1 MKVNIC
7 GYNYRHDDSFYVER
21 PKGGRDYMLLIMRS
35 PGRILLN
42 GRTYYVEKNAVV
54 LYRKGTPQYFGA
66 HNAEYINDWVSFEM
80 DKEDLALCKS
90 IGIQFDTVLEFADVH
105 QLSRFVK
112 QLAIEQWADNPNAD
126 ASETFLLRLL
136 LLKLA
141 DFISKP
147 SANASSINIKLQTL
161 RRRIYEHPELDWST
175 ESICRSLSI
184 SPSYLYYAYKR
195 ILGTTVKA
203 DVIASRLEYSKHLL
217 AYSNYSISEIS
228 HMVGYENDVHYMYM
242 FKKATGLTPTQ
253 YRKSFL
259 NQETGGPATENN
271 GG

>member
-7 GYNYRHDDSFYVER
+7 GYNYRHDDNFYVER

-35 PGRILLN
+35 PGRIVLN
-42 GRTYYVEKNAVV
+42 GCTHYVEKNAVI

-66 HNAEYINDWVSFEM
+66 HNAEYINDWVSFELDDDDM
-80 DKEDLALCKS
+80 TLCES
-90 IGIQFDTVLEFADVH
+90 IGIQFDTVWEHFDVN

-112 QLAIEQWADNPNAD
+112 QLSIEQWADNPNAD

-147 SANASSINIKLQTL
+147 KESASDIYAKLHSLKQ
-161 RRRIYEHPELDWST
+161 RIYEHPELDWST
-175 ESICRSLSI
+175 ESICHSLSI
-184 SPSYLYYAYKR
+184 SPSYLYYAYKK
-195 ILGTTVKA
+195 ILGTTIKA
-203 DVIASRLEYSKHLL
+203 DVVTSRLEYSKRLL
-217 AYSNYSISEIS
+217 AYSDYSVSEIS

-242 FKKATGLTPTQ
+242 FKKATGLTPSQ
-253 YRKSFL
+253 YRKSVA
-259 NQETGGPATENN
+259 NQE
-271 GG
+271 

>member
-7 GYNYRHDDSFYVER
+7 GYNYRHDDNFYVER
-21 PKGGRDYMLLIMRS
+21 PKGGRDYMLLIIRS
-35 PGRILLN
+35 PGRIVLN
-42 GRTYYVEKNAVV
+42 GHNHYVERNAVI

-66 HNAEYINDWVSFEM
+66 HNAEYINDWVSFEL
-80 DKEDLALCKS
+80 DEDDMALCQS
-90 IGIQFDTVLEFADVH
+90 IGIVFDTVLEYSDVY
-105 QLSRFVK
+105 QLSHLVK
-112 QLAIEQWADNPNAD
+112 QLSMEQWTDNPNTE

-147 SANASSINIKLQTL
+147 KENPSQISTKLQTL

-175 ESICRSLSI
+175 NSICQSLSI

-217 AYSNYSISEIS
+217 AYSNYSVSEIS

-253 YRKSFL
+253 YRKSFE
-259 NQETGGPATENN
+259 NQDA
-271 GG
+271 

>member
-7 GYNYRHDDSFYVER
+7 GYNYRHDESFYVER
-21 PKGGRDYMLLIMRS
+21 PTGGRDYMLLIIRS
-35 PGRILLN
+35 PGRIVLN
-42 GRTYYVEKNAVV
+42 GHTHYIDRSAVI

-66 HNAEYINDWVSFEM
+66 HNAEYINDWVSFEL
-80 DKEDLALCKS
+80 DEEDMALCKS
-90 IGIQFDTVLEFADVH
+90 IGIQFDTVLEYADTN

-112 QLAIEQWADNPNAD
+112 QLSIEQWADNPNAE
-126 ASETFLLRLL
+126 ASEAFLLRLL

-147 SANASSINIKLQTL
+147 KEYSAKLSTKLQTL
-161 RRRIYEHPELDWST
+161 RKRIYEHPELDWST
-175 ESICRSLSI
+175 DSICQSLSI

-217 AYSNYSISEIS
+217 AYSNYSVSEIS

-242 FKKATGLTPTQ
+242 FKKATGMTPTQ
-253 YRKSFL
+253 YRKSFE
-259 NQETGGPATENN
+259 NQET
-271 GG
+271 